1 LHSTS
6 FVSVPFLTLSL
17 AYTESVLNEG
27 RLDETS
33 TILER

>member
-1 LHSTS
+1 LHLTS
-6 FVSVPFLTLSL
+6 FGSVLFLTLSL
-17 AYTESVLNEG
+17 AYTEGVLNEG